1 VRESRR
7 ITGVESGNY
16 WSRLEIYNAVSD
28 LSRYIIKNCDQ
39 EKALSEGEQTH
50 YRSGVRK
57 LLVKT
62 GDLQCSLGSF
72 KVNDIRNYTGTCQG
86 NGVSDELLLV
96 NKRKKIGIE
105 A

>member
-1 VRESRR
+1 MMKMWGYSTSILGCKIEHDEALIRFTQLVLLQSFEDEFKCKTSK
-7 ITGVESGNY
+7 VM
-16 WSRLEIYNAVSD
+16 V
-28 LSRYIIKNCDQ
+28 NCDQ

-72 KVNDIRNYTGTCQG
+72 KVYNQ
-86 NGVSDELLLV
+86 EL
-96 NKRKKIGIE
+96 
-105 A
+105 